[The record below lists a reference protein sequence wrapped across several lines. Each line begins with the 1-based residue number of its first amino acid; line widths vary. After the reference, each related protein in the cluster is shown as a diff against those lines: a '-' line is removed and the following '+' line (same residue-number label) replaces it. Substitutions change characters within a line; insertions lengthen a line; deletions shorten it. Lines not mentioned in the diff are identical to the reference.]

1 MLKLYC
7 LFKKYFVGLE
17 FILIFAAKFKINI
30 IKLFQYVS

>member
-17 FILIFAAKFKINI
+17 FIHIFAAKFNINH
-30 IKLFQYVS
+30 